1 MNGILGSLAW
11 LTHTGSKKSCLS
23 KRPTKAAQTGVGSR
37 SGVVSFPSLQK
48 PHTGPHKWDSEE
60 IRLCCQLVFRI
71 SSFLSPFQ
79 KVLFF
84 VYAAQFLYRRL
95 HPSIPLIMFYKT
107 LLGDMETLSFPFAA
121 IGCASSNCLKIGP
134 NRCFYGVWYCFP
146 TSTEKAS
153 HKPTQPVTQG
163 VPAWLSYLMLSSSVH
178 PEIFS
183 PSAVGRIAPLLPGSG
198 EW

>member
-107 LLGDMETLSFPFAA
+107 LLGDMETLSFPFHR
-121 IGCASSNCLKIGP
+121 CDRMCFLKLPQNWPKPVLLCGL
-134 NRCFYGVWYCFP
+134 VLFP
-146 TSTEKAS
+146 
-153 HKPTQPVTQG
+153 
-163 VPAWLSYLMLSSSVH
+163 YLD
-178 PEIFS
+178 
-183 PSAVGRIAPLLPGSG
+183 
-198 EW
+198 